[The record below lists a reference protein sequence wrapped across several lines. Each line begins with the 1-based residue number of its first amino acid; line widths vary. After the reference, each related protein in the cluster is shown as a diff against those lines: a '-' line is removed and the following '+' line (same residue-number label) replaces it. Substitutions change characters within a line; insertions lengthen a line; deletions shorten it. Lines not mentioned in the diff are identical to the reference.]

1 MPLIA
6 LATVWLTTT
15 ASVVPVPPVSDDK
28 RLPAAA
34 TGIRPDTR
42 AKTEGSQP
50 ALAPA
55 TTPRKKNPDNDEP
68 SCDE

>member
-6 LATVWLTTT
+6 LATVWFTTT
-15 ASVVPVPPVSDDK
+15 ASVVPVTPVADDK
-28 RLPAAA
+28 RPPAAA
-34 TGIRPDTR
+34 TGVRPDAR

-50 ALAPA
+50 TQAPV
-55 TTPRKKNPDNDEP
+55 TTPKKKNPDNDEP